1 MKLLGGAFLLLLLG
15 GGSGIWLWR
24 QAEREKRVKMLR
36 RIEDGSEK
44 ERKQSQQIQ
53 EITSKI
59 QKMQEKVR
67 SSKMRT
73 ICILISGGA
82 IVATTVAP
90 TSEVVWAAAIF
101 PNLIFWGLYGG
112 ANWKWRRE
120 CQKISEQVPDAFDMM
135 ARMARTGITP
145 EHIFRRLNP
154 ELNHPIGT
162 IFGEVSHY
170 TKVGLST
177 DQAMKRAFSRY
188 PIDDLK
194 TLQSIMTLHRKVGGN
209 YAEVIELLAQSVRE
223 KFQQEQKVKVITSE
237 ARAAAKV
244 VGILSFVSI
253 GMLFLMNR
261 AQFDFLITHE
271 KGQGLLIYGLISS
284 LLGFVVIRHMVRR
297 VS

>member
-1 MKLLGGAFLLLLLG
+1 MKLLGVAFLLFLLG
-15 GGSGIWLWR
+15 GGSGVWLWR

-36 RIEDGSEK
+36 RIEDGAEK
-44 ERKQSQQIQ
+44 EPKQSQKIQ

-67 SSKMRT
+67 STQMRT

-82 IVATTVAP
+82 IAAITVAP
-90 TSEVVWAAAIF
+90 TLEIIWAVAIF
-101 PNLIFWGLYGG
+101 FNLIFWGLYGG
-112 ANWKWRRE
+112 ANWKWRQE

-145 EHIFRRLNP
+145 EHIFRRLSP
-154 ELNHPIGT
+154 ELTHPIGT

-177 DQAMKRAFSRY
+177 EQAMKRAFSRY

-209 YAEVIELLAQSVRE
+209 YAEVVELLAQSVRE

-253 GMLFLMNR
+253 GMLFFMNR

-271 KGQGLLIYGLISS
+271 KGQGLLIYGLVSS
-284 LLGFVVIRHMVRR
+284 LLGFVVIRHMLRR